1 MTTEELIK
9 TVTGTNF
16 DLISFNEIELGEILF
31 KFVKNRV
38 ELHDIYQTRSDMFAD
53 ENYRYYS
60 NDKTVYEGLNESAF
74 ALKESKSEKVLFIE
88 VKTKDNDE
96 ISLFFE
102 DDSKRFLGYI
112 YIHE

>member
-1 MTTEELIK
+1 MTTQELIK
-9 TVTGTNF
+9 TVTATNF
-16 DLISFNEIELGEILF
+16 DLISFNERELGEILA
-31 KFVKNRV
+31 KFVSNRIQ
-38 ELHDIYQTRSDMFAD
+38 LHDIYQTRSDMFSD
-53 ENYRYYS
+53 ENFRLNS
-60 NDKTVYEGLNESAF
+60 NDKAIYEGLKDSAF
-74 ALKESKSEKVLFIE
+74 ALKESKSDKILFIE

>member
-1 MTTEELIK
+1 MTTQELIK
-9 TVTGTNF
+9 TVTATNF
-16 DLISFNEIELGEILF
+16 DLISFNERALGEILV
-31 KFVKNRV
+31 KFTSNRIQ
-38 ELHDIYQTRSDMFAD
+38 LHDIYQTRSDMFSD
-53 ENYRYYS
+53 ENFRLNS
-60 NDKTVYEGLNESAF
+60 NDKAIYEGLKDSAF
-74 ALKESKSEKVLFIE
+74 ALKESKSDIILFIE